1 MKLISWNVNGIR
13 ACIRNGFTDFLTSY
27 KPDIIGLQEIKI
39 DDARR
44 AVHDFDFKTYEE
56 VWHPAKKPGYSGT
69 AILTKESF
77 ISYTAGFGVAK
88 FDDEGRCQTAEFD
101 KFYFVNCY
109 FPNAQPELARLDYKV
124 GFNKE
129 LLKHVKK
136 LEKKKPVIICGDFN
150 VAREEIDL
158 ARPKEN
164 IGNPGFSDEERY
176 WGREFLKVG
185 LVDTF
190 RSLQPDKKQYSW
202 WSYRALAREH
212 NVGWR
217 IDYFL
222 VSAKIMKYVKK
233 AFILDQ
239 VKGSDH
245 CPIGIEI
252 DL

>member
-13 ACIRNGFTDFLTSY
+13 ACVRNGFTDFLATN

-44 AVHDFDFKTYEE
+44 AQHDFDFKGYEE
-56 VWHPAKKPGYSGT
+56 LWHPAKRPGYSGT

-77 ISYTAGFGVAK
+77 SSYQAGFGLDK
-88 FDDEGRCQTAEFD
+88 FDDEGRTQTVEFE

-109 FPNAQPELARLDYKV
+109 FPNAQPELVRLDYKTA
-124 GFNKE
+124 FNKE
-129 LLKHVKK
+129 FLKYVKK
-136 LEKKKPVIICGDFN
+136 LDKKKPVIITGDFN

-164 IGNPGFSDEERY
+164 VGNPGFSDEERY
-176 WGREFLKVG
+176 WGREFLKAG

-190 RSLQPDKKQYSW
+190 RDLHPDKKQYSW

-222 VSAKIMKYVKK
+222 VSAKIMKYVKR

-245 CPIGIEI
+245 APVGIEI
-252 DL
+252 EF